1 MDRFEDEMRRLAP
14 TGYYLALRVGFA
26 FPLEQ
31 VNALPADWIE
41 TYTRNRYLLFDPVI
55 RWCYHN
61 NGACRWSELNE
72 DDPQGILDQA
82 RSFGLA
88 YGVAVA
94 VLDEEDDGQRSF
106 GYFTRDD
113 REFDD
118 DEIEKML
125 AHVARLHAA
134 HRPPTSLTAAELEA
148 LRMVKD
154 GMRLKQIA
162 HHLGVTEG
170 AVKLR
175 LRSAKAKLHAA
186 TSTQAATL
194 ASGFGLI

>member
-1 MDRFEDEMRRLAP
+1 MRRLAP
-14 TGYYLALRVGFA
+14 SGYYLALRVGFA

-31 VNALPADWIE
+31 VNALPGDWIE
-41 TYTRNRYLLFDPVI
+41 TYTRNRFLLFDPVI

-61 NGACRWSELNE
+61 TGARRWSELAV
-72 DDPQGILDQA
+72 DDPQGILA
-82 RSFGLA
+82 RARAFGLR

-94 VLDEEDDGQRSF
+94 VVGNDDTGQRSF

-113 REFDD
+113 REFDNG
-118 DEIEKML
+118 EMEEVL
-125 AHVARLHAA
+125 AHVARLHDA
-134 HRPPTSLTAAELEA
+134 HRPPTSLTPAELEA

-175 LRSAKAKLHAA
+175 LRGAKAKLHAA